1 MNRFYPYMKSTS
13 RILTSLK
20 MEEICKFDDTK
31 FFDHFVDNIWL
42 SVRIIETE
50 AYYGRGGNDSASHA
64 SLGFTE
70 KRKALFMDP
79 GTIYMY
85 YSRGGD
91 SLNFTCSGNSGNA
104 VLVKSGYPVLT
115 TNESQTDTM
124 LQKMRQL
131 NPLPLSSNS
140 SKDETRA
147 IDRLCNGQTLLCKS
161 IGLKVKEWD
170 CQRLNPEPFGLNISK
185 EISEPPKE

>member
-1 MNRFYPYMKSTS
+1 MYGCVHAVYVNCDKNEVYRIKSLIQIQPDISIFPSSSNFY
-13 RILTSLK
+13 I
-20 MEEICKFDDTK
+20 
-31 FFDHFVDNIWL
+31 FFL
-42 SVRIIETE
+42 GE
-50 AYYGRGGNDSASHA
+50 NDSASHA

-115 TNESQTDTM
+115 TNESQTDAM

-131 NPLPLSSNS
+131 NPLPLSSNA
-140 SKDETRA
+140 SK
-147 IDRLCNGQTLLCKS
+147 GM
-161 IGLKVKEWD
+161 
-170 CQRLNPEPFGLNISK
+170 
-185 EISEPPKE
+185 